1 MIVLTNASYAGAGDI
16 ADAAFDDLHPQLFAI
31 SSAGVGGENP
41 AITALVKR
49 LWSGM
54 VSGHVDQ
61 SMLLPRMGRF
71 GRLAGARR
79 SQFAVYGVD
88 ARWVYRGV
96 RTPPHPGM
104 SLSYTYRLLFASGRA
119 LELSVA
125 LTPRRKIDG
134 VQYFRR

>member
-16 ADAAFDDLHPQLFAI
+16 ADAALDDLHPQLFAS
-31 SSAGVGGENP
+31 SSAGVGVGVGGENP

-54 VSGHVDQ
+54 VSGQVDQ
-61 SMLLPRMGRF
+61 SMLSPRMGRF

-88 ARWVYRGV
+88 ARWAYRGV

-104 SLSYTYRLLFASGRA
+104 SLS
-119 LELSVA
+119 
-125 LTPRRKIDG
+125 
-134 VQYFRR
+134 